1 MKEKIETV
9 LKGQE
14 TERGC
19 RILFAVESGSRAW
32 GIASTDSDYD
42 IRAIYVRP
50 LDWYLGLEEGLA
62 DTWNAMLP
70 GELDI
75 AAWDLRKALRQFQKS
90 NASFLEWLGSPTVYS
105 DCGLIGELK
114 GMIDRV
120 FNPTHVACHYA
131 SMFRH
136 AMEDRADNGT
146 ISVKKLCYALR
157 ANAAVDWV
165 VRKECMPPTV
175 FASVLEGLSLTEDE
189 TKAIDELLALKS
201 QAGERDRI
209 LPDARLCSLL
219 ADRYDELGRIRWR
232 EERPPTGE
240 VRLVLENLFRKYV
253 KGGMP

>member
-42 IRAIYVRP
+42 IRAVYVRP

-120 FNPTHVACHYA
+120 FNPTHVAYHYA

-136 AMEDRADNGT
+136 AMEDWADNGT

-175 FASVLEGLSLTEDE
+175 FASVLEGLPLTEDE
-189 TKAIDELLALKS
+189 TKAFDELLVRKS
-201 QAGERDRI
+201 QSDEKDCI
-209 LPDARLCSLL
+209 IPDVRFNRLLI
-219 ADRYDELGRIRWR
+219 DRYDERNG
-232 EERPPTGE
+232 
-240 VRLVLENLFRKYV
+240 VQFRKVLPSADETRKLLEEIFRKCV
-253 KGGMP
+253 KVNCS